1 MNTTTRDVPSP
12 YLPPSVAPSPQQ
24 LSSRSIAAF
33 LAWMA
38 GGAAVGVVVGTA
50 QAWVRPMLHVDALDH
65 YVDAMPA
72 VGAGWV
78 VFFFLATLLPN
89 VLVHEAGHA
98 IAGLSRGMQAVAV
111 GIGPWRWERSLEGWR
126 LRRTAMVRGI
136 SGFAILLPRG
146 EHGRSRF
153 DQCVY
158 FAGGPAA
165 NLATLGVALAVLPW
179 TTQAPLAGAFVIAVA
194 VGAAVLAF
202 VNLVPFRTAGWN
214 SDGRNLV
221 DLFRRSQDAENARRV
236 RETVGLTMAGVRPR
250 DWPVAS
256 LPELSTRADDV
267 PSMADIGAAS
277 QVLSYAIDADDAVRA
292 RAAARQ
298 LVAGYAHMPE
308 ALRPHIALGM
318 GAFAA
323 GIERDRDLL
332 AAWRPLCDGGL
343 LVTDAVRAWLDA
355 ELAALSD
362 RADAVHAAV
371 ARART
376 LRDRVPDEVSRRLLD
391 ERLDELEAHLGS
403 SPRHDSWKPA
413 HGRPGECL
421 NKRRRD

>member
-1 MNTTTRDVPSP
+1 MSTSAPESP
-12 YLPPSVAPSPQQ
+12 YAPPDVAPTPRRSPLQWVVA
-24 LSSRSIAAF
+24 LF
-33 LAWMA
+33 FWLA
-38 GGAAVGVVVGTA
+38 GGAVLGLVIGES
-50 QAWVRPMLHVDALDH
+50 L
-65 YVDAMPA
+65 
-72 VGAGWV
+72 
-78 VFFFLATLLPN
+78 TLLPRLLRSDGLDRYYAAVPAIDGDWTIVFFLLMLWPQ

-98 IAGLSRGMQAVAV
+98 LAGLARGMQPLAF

-136 SGFAILLPRG
+136 SGFAILLPRSDQG
-146 EHGRSRF
+146 KSRF

-179 TTQAPLAGAFVIAVA
+179 TTQAPLAGAFVIAVS
-194 VGAAVLAF
+194 VGAAILAF

-256 LPELSTRADDV
+256 LPELSTRADGV
-267 PSMADIGAAS
+267 PSMTDIGAAS
-277 QVLSYAIDADDAVRA
+277 QVLSHAIDADDTVRA

-362 RADAVHAAV
+362 DIDAAHAAV
-371 ARART
+371 VRART
-376 LRDRVPDEVSRRLLD
+376 LRDRVPDELSRRLLD
-391 ERLDELEAHLGS
+391 ERLDELEARLAS
-403 SPRHDSWKPA
+403 PPRHDS
-413 HGRPGECL
+413 
-421 NKRRRD
+421 